1 MQQELLLIYGNSTN
15 ISNSYNTGT
24 ISGGTNRGGIIA
36 HATAKANINKCYNIG
51 KITGKTGNYIGGII
65 GRAAESNIT
74 NSYNKGEITGQ
85 GLYVGGI
92 MGRDEVGKGKIYQ
105 CYNEG
110 NIDCYHSASGTYG
123 GIAGTGN
130 IVINQCYNIGKIKAS
145 RHNVELGGIAGV
157 ANESVANCYN
167 LGKIEI
173 EIEGYVAFI
182 AGGIVGNNN
191 KLLENCYNIGEIE
204 YKKNSDGSIYNAGV
218 YIGGIS
224 GDSKPQI
231 KNVYSIGKLTNI
243 PNGSHSYAGAVLGYS
258 YYELGTNMEK
268 LYYLK
273 NVYSTAFG
281 IEDEEIKTIPEEIET
296 IEEMKTKLNT
306 NLATLEGWEEDTNN
320 INDGYPIFSWQIN

>member
-85 GLYVGGI
+85 GMYVGGI
-92 MGRDEVGKGKIYQ
+92 IGRSEVGEGQIYQ

-110 NIDCYHSASGTYG
+110 NIDCYHSSSATYG

-130 IVINQCYNIGKIKAS
+130 IVINQCCNIGKIKAS
-145 RHNVELGGIAGV
+145 KANVDLGGIAGV
-157 ANESVANCYN
+157 AKESVTNCYN

-173 EIEGYVAFI
+173 EGGGYVAFR
-182 AGGIVGNNN
+182 AGGIVADNDE
-191 KLLENCYNIGEIE
+191 LLENCYNIGEIE
-204 YKKNSDGSIYNAGV
+204 YKENSNGSVYNGGV
-218 YIGGIS
+218 YVGGIS

-231 KNVYSIGKLTNI
+231 KNVYSVGRIINI
-243 PNGSHSYAGAVLGYS
+243 LEGSCVGNILGY
-258 YYELGTNMEK
+258 YYKSGTNMEN

-281 IEDEEIKTIPEEIET
+281 IEDEETKTIPEEIET
-296 IEEMKTKLNT
+296 IEEMKTKLNS
-306 NLATLEGWEEDTNN
+306 NLATLDGWKEDTNN
-320 INDGYPIFSWQIN
+320 INNGYPIFSWQ